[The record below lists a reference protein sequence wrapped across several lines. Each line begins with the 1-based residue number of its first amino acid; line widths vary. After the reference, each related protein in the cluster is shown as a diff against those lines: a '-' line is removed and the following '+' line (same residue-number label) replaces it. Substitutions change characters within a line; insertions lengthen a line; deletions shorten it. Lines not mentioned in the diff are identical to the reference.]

1 MTSRTLSRGLTIL
14 FALSSLSAYSEEP
27 VDLAVIHRI
36 KAEALENSKVMEH
49 VFYLTDV
56 NGPRLTNSPG
66 FKSAGDWV
74 VKRLQEYGLT
84 GVHQEPWGPFGRG
97 WTYTRFSGHMLEP
110 AYAPLIGF
118 PLAWSP
124 GTPGPVEADAIYAPL
139 ETEADFE
146 KFKGKLRGK
155 IVLSMK
161 SRDLAMPTEPPG
173 RRLTD
178 AELSAN
184 VDPARLANLFRPPGP
199 NPSPEQQKRNA
210 FRNKSNQFLKE
221 EGAVVVVQSGNN
233 GDAGVVFGQAGGSR
247 DPMDPVPPP
256 MVVLTPEH
264 YNRVVRLL
272 EHNLPVKLGFDIQ
285 AQFIDSPTDSFNV
298 VGEIEGT
305 SKKDE
310 IVMLGAHLDSWHGGT
325 GATDNATGSAVAIE
339 AVRILK
345 SLNLKMDRTV
355 RIALWGGEEQ
365 GLLGSQAYVKQH
377 FADRETMQP
386 KPEYFKLS
394 AYYNDDTGTGRFRG
408 IVAPG
413 NDEVQPIFEQWLKP
427 FNDLGATTVMRV
439 TAPSAPRPNATDH
452 TSFDYVGLPG
462 FNFLQDPMDYNTRTH
477 HSNMDLYDRVQPGDM
492 MQCAAIMAAFAYNTA
507 MRPQMMPRVPAPK
520 ALPAEKQITK

>member
-1 MTSRTLSRGLTIL
+1 MKSRPLIGGIAIAFVFS
-14 FALSSLSAYSEEP
+14 ALSAFSEEP
-27 VDLAVIHRI
+27 VDLSVIQRI
-36 KAEALENSKVMEH
+36 KAEAFENSKVMDH

-66 FKSAGDWV
+66 FVSAGEWV
-74 VKRLQEYGLT
+74 MKRLREYGLT
-84 GVHQEPWGPFGRG
+84 NVHEERWGPFGRG
-97 WTYTRFSGHMLEP
+97 WTYTRFAGHMIEP
-110 AYAPLIGF
+110 VYAPLIGF

-124 GTPGPVEADAIYAPL
+124 GTPGPVEAEAIYAPL
-139 ETEADFE
+139 ETDADLE

-155 IVLSMK
+155 IVLTMK
-161 SRDLAMPTEPPG
+161 TRELAMPTEPPG
-173 RRLTD
+173 RRYTD

-184 VDPARLANLFRPPGP
+184 IEPGILPRLFRPLGP
-199 NPSPEQQKRNA
+199 AQSPEQLKRIA
-210 FRNKSNQFLKE
+210 FRNKVNQFLTG
-221 EGAVVVVQSGNN
+221 EGALVVLHSGNI
-233 GDAGVVFGQAGGSR
+233 GDAGDVFGQAGGSR
-247 DPMDPVPPP
+247 DPKDPAPPP

-272 EHNLPVKLGFDIQ
+272 DHKIPVKLEFDIQ
-285 AQFIDSPTDSFNV
+285 ARFIDSPTDSFNV
-298 VGEIEGT
+298 IGEIEGGR
-305 SKKDE
+305 KKDE

-345 SLNLKMDRTV
+345 ALNLTMDRTV
-355 RIALWGGEEQ
+355 RIALWGGEEE
-365 GLLGSQAYVKQH
+365 GLLGSEAYVKAH

-413 NDEVQPIFEQWLKP
+413 NDAVGPIFEEWLKP
-427 FNDLGATTVMRV
+427 FHDLGATAVMRI
-439 TAPSAPRPNATDH
+439 TAPAAARPSATDH
-452 TSFDYVGLPG
+452 TSFDFVGLPG
-462 FNFLQDPMDYNTRTH
+462 FNFVQDPMDYFTRTH

-492 MQCAAIMAAFAYNTA
+492 MQCAAIMAAFVYNTA
-507 MRPQMMPRVPAPK
+507 MRAEMMRRVPMPK
-520 ALPAEKQITK
+520 PIPAEKPSTK